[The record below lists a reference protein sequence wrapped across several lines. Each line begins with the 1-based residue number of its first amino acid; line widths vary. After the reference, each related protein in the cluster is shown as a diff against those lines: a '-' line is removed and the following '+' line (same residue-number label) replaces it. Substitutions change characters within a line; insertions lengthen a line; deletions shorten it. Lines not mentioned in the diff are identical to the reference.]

1 MKKQLGRILGV
12 LVMLLVMGMTVFAS
26 DAEDIKMNKI
36 FQLNSDVE
44 LHEQP
49 DTASEVTVSLPGG
62 TTVIVKEDAKDGWC
76 KVAYQENAGYVEIS
90 FLGLIGSQSTPA
102 VTDHQSTTEN
112 ETAPGNVGNVSALDE
127 EFKTMKEEG
136 RLAYQEAEDAKEQ
149 AKAEK
154 KWGVVI
160 AVLVIAIFAV
170 GIISTLRNKGNKK

>member
-12 LVMLLVMGMTVFAS
+12 LVMLLVMGMTVCAS
-26 DAEDIKMNKI
+26 DAEDIKINKI

-49 DTASEVTVSLPGG
+49 DTASEVTASLPGG

-90 FLGLIGSQSTPA
+90 FLGLIGSQSAPA
-102 VTDHQSTTEN
+102 VSEHQGTTEN
-112 ETAPGNVGNVSALDE
+112 ETASGIVGNVSALDE